1 MTDEFADDLAV
12 PSDQRPSPERTARM
26 DQALAR
32 VMADLAAANPS
43 ISVSPL
49 GPGWSSDLDVYVSD
63 RQTAVRSASSAGW
76 VELQHILSHLGY
88 PDQCS
93 YAITDEGTILAKA
106 DISVGQ
112 AGSSSQR
119 AVARADRLPYPDLRA
134 VLEIRKLAESGL
146 DLSTVDPQLI
156 EKLANAEAALGGSVL
171 GDYRSTDLEPH
182 GLSSEKGSSRIRRPQ
197 VRLAISGVDGSG
209 KSTLTTGLAQALDR
223 CGIPTTTIWTRPG
236 MGLERLD
243 RLARKVRKLRKDDV
257 TGIRRLAEGQATE
270 TISSRKGITGWVWL
284 CLITFAYLA
293 GIRGQT
299 RRASGVV
306 IYDRHL
312 LDALATVDA
321 IYEGVPS
328 DLQRRLIRWM
338 IPKADLS
345 VWLDLDPELASA
357 RKPDDLI
364 GADLVAKQAVA
375 YRRYASLVSGLR
387 RHDGSADSYLSS
399 SEVIGEL
406 NAALSGRRRG
416 LRTFAFTA
424 LRRR

>member
-1 MTDEFADDLAV
+1 MTDECADDLTV

-26 DQALAR
+26 DQALTR
-32 VMADLAAANPS
+32 VMADLAAANPTVS
-43 ISVSPL
+43 ASPL

-63 RQTAVRSASSAGW
+63 QQTAVRSASSAGW

-106 DISVGQ
+106 DINVGQ

-119 AVARADRLPYPDLRA
+119 AVARANRLPYPDLRA
-134 VLEIRKLAESGL
+134 ILEVRKLAEIGL
-146 DLSTVDPQLI
+146 DLSTLDPQLI
-156 EKLANAEAALGGSVL
+156 EKLANAEAALGGSIL

-243 RLARKVRKLRKDDV
+243 RLARKVRKLRRDDV

-293 GIRGQT
+293 DIRGQT

-312 LDALATVDA
+312 LDALATIDA

-375 YRRYASLVSGLR
+375 YRRYADLVSGLR

-406 NAALSGRRRG
+406 NEALSGRRRG
-416 LRTFAFTA
+416 LRTFAFTT

>member
-1 MTDEFADDLAV
+1 
-12 PSDQRPSPERTARM
+12 M
-26 DQALAR
+26 DQALTR
-32 VMADLAAANPS
+32 VMADLAAANPTVS
-43 ISVSPL
+43 ASPL

-63 RQTAVRSASSAGW
+63 QQTAVRSASSAGW

-106 DISVGQ
+106 DINVGQ

-119 AVARADRLPYPDLRA
+119 AVARANRLPYPDLRA
-134 VLEIRKLAESGL
+134 ILEVRKLAEIGL
-146 DLSTVDPQLI
+146 DLSTLDPQLI
-156 EKLANAEAALGGSVL
+156 EKLANAEAALGGSIL

-243 RLARKVRKLRKDDV
+243 RLARKVRKLRRDDV

-293 GIRGQT
+293 DIRGQT

-312 LDALATVDA
+312 LDALATIDA

-375 YRRYASLVSGLR
+375 YRRYADLVSGLR

-406 NAALSGRRRG
+406 NEALSGRRRG
-416 LRTFAFTA
+416 LRTFAFTT

>member
-1 MTDEFADDLAV
+1 
-12 PSDQRPSPERTARM
+12 
-26 DQALAR
+26 
-32 VMADLAAANPS
+32 
-43 ISVSPL
+43 
-49 GPGWSSDLDVYVSD
+49 
-63 RQTAVRSASSAGW
+63 
-76 VELQHILSHLGY
+76 
-88 PDQCS
+88 
-93 YAITDEGTILAKA
+93 
-106 DISVGQ
+106 
-112 AGSSSQR
+112 
-119 AVARADRLPYPDLRA
+119 
-134 VLEIRKLAESGL
+134 
-146 DLSTVDPQLI
+146 
-156 EKLANAEAALGGSVL
+156 
-171 GDYRSTDLEPH
+171 
-182 GLSSEKGSSRIRRPQ
+182 
-197 VRLAISGVDGSG
+197 
-209 KSTLTTGLAQALDR
+209 
-223 CGIPTTTIWTRPG
+223 

-243 RLARKVRKLRKDDV
+243 RLARKVRKLRNDDV

-293 GIRGQT
+293 DIHGQT
-299 RRASGVV
+299 RKASGVV

-321 IYEGVPS
+321 LYEGVPS

-345 VWLDLDPELASA
+345 VWLDLDPELAAA